1 MTAVAAGGLLAV
13 EARGQGARVPLDAT
27 RALALARDRRD
38 ELIDLLS
45 RLVAVPSPLG
55 ESAAEGQRI
64 VAGYLEAHGYAAE
77 TVVDDPTQYVAH
89 PDYMAPAVPYPAP
102 ATNLVGRPRA
112 RASRVGLF
120 AHIDTERAGAGWTGD
135 PLRARVQDGRLYG
148 LGAADDKGGVAAML
162 VASAILQAEGR
173 PSPIVLSLHGKG
185 GGSRGSLPT
194 FARLRDL
201 SQVLYVHPAETGRGL
216 VDIKHVVRGVLDL
229 RVAVTGWRG
238 QPREIGSPDSA
249 PFADGGSA
257 LEAVLAMIERL
268 QTTAFTG
275 CDVNVGEMKA
285 GDRVGSVAHEAY
297 ARIRVLWDDQRAFGD
312 ILAATRREC
321 ETVAATR
328 SRGDRRLAV
337 TVTRDGLGANYGA
350 VEWDSPS
357 ARALR
362 TAITEVTGTAPAP
375 YTGHYAGDIRY
386 PIRLSGVPAF
396 GIGSVAGGFYG
407 PDEWVDL
414 DDLVRLTAVVAL
426 VSERWA

>member
-1 MTAVAAGGLLAV
+1 MGATRREFLRRGGAGLATVAAVGMRAVTGRAQGGGPA
-13 EARGQGARVPLDAT
+13 LDAA

-64 VAGYLEAHGYAAE
+64 VGEYLEAHGYAAE
-77 TVVDDPTQYVAH
+77 TVVDDPTQYVSH

-135 PLRARVQDGRLYG
+135 PLRARVRDGRLYG

-162 VASAILQAEGR
+162 VASAILPAEGR

-201 SQVLYVHPAETGRGL
+201 SQVLTASRRDRPRL

-229 RVAVTGWRG
+229 RVADRLARPAARDW
-238 QPREIGSPDSA
+238 QPDSA
-249 PFADGGSA
+249 P
-257 LEAVLAMIERL
+257 LP
-268 QTTAFTG
+268 TA
-275 CDVNVGEMKA
+275 
-285 GDRVGSVAHEAY
+285 
-297 ARIRVLWDDQRAFGD
+297 
-312 ILAATRREC
+312 AA
-321 ETVAATR
+321 R
-328 SRGDRRLAV
+328 SRPC
-337 TVTRDGLGANYGA
+337 
-350 VEWDSPS
+350 WP
-357 ARALR
+357 
-362 TAITEVTGTAPAP
+362 
-375 YTGHYAGDIRY
+375 
-386 PIRLSGVPAF
+386 
-396 GIGSVAGGFYG
+396 
-407 PDEWVDL
+407 
-414 DDLVRLTAVVAL
+414 
-426 VSERWA
+426 